1 MKKLGIYI
9 FLFFV
14 SSISFG
20 QITLKGVVIDSK
32 SKEALPYVNYYIGYS
47 AAGMTDD
54 SGRFEFNVNAKTD
67 SVLFTY
73 LGYKDEVLRKRFFK
87 KDSII
92 VKMHPDN
99 FILEEFTVKAR
110 RKKIPKDTVAIRI
123 FRNVIAHKEDNKP
136 KAYDSYQFEEY
147 QKTVASLYNI
157 SSKITQKKIFKP
169 FKFI

>member
-110 RKKIPKDTVAIRI
+110 RKKIPKDTVAMVLLFFFGFLETLLHIKRTI
-123 FRNVIAHKEDNKP
+123 NLKP
-136 KAYDSYQFEEY
+136 TIHINLKN
-147 QKTVASLYNI
+147 T
-157 SSKITQKKIFKP
+157 KKQ
-169 FKFI
+169 

>member
-73 LGYKDEVLRKRFFK
+73 LGYKDEVLRKRFF
-87 KDSII
+87 
-92 VKMHPDN
+92 
-99 FILEEFTVKAR
+99 
-110 RKKIPKDTVAIRI
+110 
-123 FRNVIAHKEDNKP
+123 
-136 KAYDSYQFEEY
+136 
-147 QKTVASLYNI
+147 
-157 SSKITQKKIFKP
+157 
-169 FKFI
+169 